1 MASCIQSPVL
11 EHGHF
16 RMVSNKQL
24 KVQDKS
30 VNICELIPI
39 QLSAPTSLPF
49 YIIHCLPFTGAE
61 ESIAQCMQEAW
72 GFCETAV

>member
-16 RMVSNKQL
+16 RIVSNKQL

-39 QLSAPTSLPF
+39 QLSALLLF
-49 YIIHCLPFTGAE
+49 PFT
-61 ESIAQCMQEAW
+61 SS
-72 GFCETAV
+72 TACLSLVQKKASHSACKKPGDSVKLQV